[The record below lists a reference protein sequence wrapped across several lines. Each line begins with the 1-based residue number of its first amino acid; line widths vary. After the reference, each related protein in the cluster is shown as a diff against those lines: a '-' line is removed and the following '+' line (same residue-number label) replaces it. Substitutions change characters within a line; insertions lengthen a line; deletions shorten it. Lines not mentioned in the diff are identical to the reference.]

1 LPLKC
6 FLVVPISWTFT
17 TLLKNNKGVEEKYR
31 ITCHQLPI
39 QASAV
44 TGHSAQ
50 GKTLPKVLVNLH
62 EGSFAAYVTVSHT
75 QSHAGL
81 CLSQPVKLLREN
93 QHFAAL
99 EHNTY
104 V

>member
-1 LPLKC
+1 
-6 FLVVPISWTFT
+6 
-17 TLLKNNKGVEEKYR
+17 VEEKYR

-50 GKTLPKVLVNLH
+50 GKTLSKVLVNLH
-62 EGSFAAYVTVSHT
+62 EGSFAAYVTASHAR
-75 QSHAGL
+75 SHAGL
-81 CLSQPVKLLREN
+81 CLSQPVTLSQLNKPLPVKLLREN